1 MPLIESVPNVSEGR
15 RREVVEALAEA
26 IRSTPG
32 VRLLDYS
39 CDRSHNRSVFT
50 VVGAAAPLKDAIVA
64 LYTHAVELI
73 DLRQHSGQHPRVGA
87 VDVVP
92 FVPLEGATTEE
103 CVALTRDLAATVV
116 DRFGIPVYLYEDAAT
131 RPSRRNLEEIRRGE
145 FEGLA
150 QKMKHADWH
159 PDFGPA
165 MPHPSA
171 GVSVIGARRL
181 LIAYNINLETDDLE
195 VAQQI
200 AAVVRASSGGL
211 PFVKALGIRL
221 DDPGRVQVSMN
232 LTNYHA
238 TPIFRLFD
246 TVAREAAR
254 LGVAIHDSEIVGL
267 VPAAALIAAAAH
279 YLRLERFTDD
289 QILETKLRLM
299 PGGPPPPS
307 S

>member
-26 IRSTPG
+26 IRSTHG
-32 VRLLDYS
+32 VRLLNYS

-50 VVGAAAPLKDAIVA
+50 VVGDAAPLKDAIVA

-92 FVPLEGATTEE
+92 FVPLEGSTTEE
-103 CVALTRDLAATVV
+103 CVALARDLAATVV

-150 QKMKHADWH
+150 QKMRHADWH

-171 GVSVIGARRL
+171 GVSVIGARHP
-181 LIAYNINLETDDLE
+181 LIAYNINLETDDLD

-211 PFVKALGIRL
+211 PSVKALGIRL
-221 DDPGRVQVSMN
+221 DSNRVQVSMN

-238 TPIFRLFD
+238 TPLFRLFD
-246 TVAREAAR
+246 AVAREAAR

-267 VPAAALIAAAAH
+267 VPAAALIAAAAS

-289 QILETKLRLM
+289 QVLETKLRLM
-299 PGGPPPPS
+299 PSGPPPPS

>member
-15 RREVVEALAEA
+15 RREVVETLAEA

-39 CDRSHNRSVFT
+39 CDRSHNRSVLT
-50 VVGAAAPLKDAIVA
+50 VVGDAAPLKDAIVA

-92 FVPLEGATTEE
+92 FVPLKGATTEE

-150 QKMKHADWH
+150 QKMRHADWH

-171 GVSVIGARRL
+171 GVSVIGARRP

-211 PFVKALGIRL
+211 PFVKALGLRL
-221 DDPGRVQVSMN
+221 DDPSRVQVSMN

-238 TPIFRLFD
+238 TPIFRVFD

-267 VPAAALIAAAAH
+267 VPAAALIAGAAH
-279 YLRLERFTDD
+279 YLRLKRFTDD
-289 QILETKLRLM
+289 QVLETKLRLM
-299 PGGPPPPS
+299 PTGPPPPS

>member
-200 AAVVRASSGGL
+200 AAVVRASGGGL

-289 QILETKLRLM
+289 QVLETKLRLM
-299 PGGPPPPS
+299 PSGPPAPS

>member
-92 FVPLEGATTEE
+92 FVPLEGTTTEE

-221 DDPGRVQVSMN
+221 DDPGRVQVSLN

-267 VPAAALIAAAAH
+267 VPAAALIGAAAH

-299 PGGPPPPS
+299 PSGPPPPS

>member
-1 MPLIESVPNVSEGR
+1 M
-15 RREVVEALAEA
+15 
-26 IRSTPG
+26 
-32 VRLLDYS
+32 
-39 CDRSHNRSVFT
+39 
-50 VVGAAAPLKDAIVA
+50 
-64 LYTHAVELI
+64 
-73 DLRQHSGQHPRVGA
+73 
-87 VDVVP
+87 
-92 FVPLEGATTEE
+92 PLEGATTEE

-150 QKMKHADWH
+150 QKMRHADWH

-171 GVSVIGARRL
+171 GVSVIGARRP
-181 LIAYNINLETDDLE
+181 LIAYNINLETDDVE

-246 TVAREAAR
+246 TVAREAAVSASR
-254 LGVAIHDSEIVGL
+254 STTA
-267 VPAAALIAAAAH
+267 
-279 YLRLERFTDD
+279 R
-289 QILETKLRLM
+289 
-299 PGGPPPPS
+299 S
-307 S
+307 SDWSQPRR

>member
-32 VRLLDYS
+32 VQLLDYS

-103 CVALTRDLAATVV
+103 CVALARDLAATVV

-150 QKMKHADWH
+150 QKMRRADWH

-165 MPHPSA
+165 MPHP
-171 GVSVIGARRL
+171 
-181 LIAYNINLETDDLE
+181 
-195 VAQQI
+195 
-200 AAVVRASSGGL
+200 
-211 PFVKALGIRL
+211 
-221 DDPGRVQVSMN
+221 
-232 LTNYHA
+232 
-238 TPIFRLFD
+238 
-246 TVAREAAR
+246 
-254 LGVAIHDSEIVGL
+254 
-267 VPAAALIAAAAH
+267 
-279 YLRLERFTDD
+279 
-289 QILETKLRLM
+289 
-299 PGGPPPPS
+299 
-307 S
+307 

>member
-15 RREVVEALAEA
+15 RREVVETLAEA

-50 VVGAAAPLKDAIVA
+50 VVGDAAPLKDAIVA
-64 LYTHAVELI
+64 LYTHTVELI

-103 CVALTRDLAATVV
+103 CVALTRDVAATVV

-150 QKMKHADWH
+150 QKMRHADWH

-200 AAVVRASSGGL
+200 AAVVRTSSGGL

-221 DDPGRVQVSMN
+221 DDPRRVQVSMN

-238 TPIFRLFD
+238 TPIFRVFD

-267 VPAAALIAAAAH
+267 VPAAALIAGAAH
-279 YLRLERFTDD
+279 DLRLERFTDD
-289 QILETKLRLM
+289 QVLETKLRLM
-299 PGGPPPPS
+299 PSGPPPPS

>member
-32 VRLLDYS
+32 VQLLDYS

-103 CVALTRDLAATVV
+103 CVALARDLAATVV

-145 FEGLA
+145 FEGLT
-150 QKMKHADWH
+150 QKMRHADWH

-171 GVSVIGARRL
+171 GVSVIGARRP

-289 QILETKLRLM
+289 QVLETKLRLK
-299 PGGPPPPS
+299 PSGPPPPS

>member
-32 VRLLDYS
+32 VQLLDYS

-87 VDVVP
+87 IDVVP

-103 CVALTRDLAATVV
+103 CVALARDLAATVG

-150 QKMKHADWH
+150 QKMRHADWH

-246 TVAREAAR
+246 PVAREAAR

-267 VPAAALIAAAAH
+267 VPAAVLIDAAAH

-289 QILETKLRLM
+289 QVLETKLRLM
-299 PGGPPPPS
+299 PSGPPPPS

>member
-39 CDRSHNRSVFT
+39 CDRSHNRSIFT
-50 VVGAAAPLKDAIVA
+50 VVGDAAPLKDAIVA

-92 FVPLEGATTEE
+92 FVPLEGATTEA
-103 CVALTRDLAATVV
+103 CVALARDLAATVV

-150 QKMKHADWH
+150 QKMRHADWH

-171 GVSVIGARRL
+171 GVSVIGARRH
-181 LIAYNINLETDDLE
+181 LIAYNINLETDDLG

-238 TPIFRLFD
+238 TPLFCLFD

-267 VPAAALIAAAAH
+267 VPAAALIAASAH
-279 YLRLERFTDD
+279 YLRLERFTED
-289 QILETKLRLM
+289 QVLETKLRLT
-299 PGGPPPPS
+299 PSGPPPLS

>member
-32 VRLLDYS
+32 VQLLDYS

-103 CVALTRDLAATVV
+103 CVALARDLAATVV

-150 QKMKHADWH
+150 QKMRHADWH

-171 GVSVIGARRL
+171 GVSVIGARPL

-267 VPAAALIAAAAH
+267 VPAAALIATAAH
-279 YLRLERFTDD
+279 SLRLERFTDD
-289 QILETKLRLM
+289 QVLETKLLFM
-299 PGGPPPPS
+299 PRGPPPPS

>member
-150 QKMKHADWH
+150 RKMKHADWH

-221 DDPGRVQVSMN
+221 DDPARVQVSMN

-279 YLRLERFTDD
+279 YLRLKRFTDD

-299 PGGPPPPS
+299 PSGPPPPS

>member
-32 VRLLDYS
+32 VQLLDYS

-103 CVALTRDLAATVV
+103 CVALARDLAATVV

-150 QKMKHADWH
+150 QKMRHADWH

-254 LGVAIHDSEIVGL
+254 LGIAIHDSEIVGL

-289 QILETKLRLM
+289 QVLEAKLRLM
-299 PGGPPPPS
+299 PSGPPPPS

>member
-50 VVGAAAPLKDAIVA
+50 VVGDAAPLKDAIVA

-103 CVALTRDLAATVV
+103 CVALARDLAATVV

-150 QKMKHADWH
+150 QKMRHADWH

-171 GVSVIGARRL
+171 GVSVIGARRP
-181 LIAYNINLETDDLE
+181 LIAYNINLETDDLD

-232 LTNYHA
+232 LTNHHE

-254 LGVAIHDSEIVGL
+254 FGVAIHDSEIVGL
-267 VPAAALIAAAAH
+267 VPAAALIATAAH

-289 QILETKLRLM
+289 QVLETKLRLTLS
-299 PGGPPPPS
+299 GPPPPPS
-307 S
+307 